1 VLGPHDDVTD
11 GSLLLSNNFMSD
23 GGKHYAAC
31 AAVFAGYVFDTQ
43 ITQNT
48 ITDFSCAPPPPPTLR
63 PPPPPLPN
71 VCFAD
76 SSISVGWG
84 WGGSKFLGSCMSTF
98 FSRIKLVTL
107 WPGTATTTYH
117 SIACSGS

>member
-1 VLGPHDDVTD
+1 VLGRHDDVTD

-48 ITDFSCAPPPPPTLR
+48 ITDFSCAPTPPPR
-63 PPPPPLPN
+63 SGAPPPPN
-71 VCFAD
+71 VCFTD

-84 WGGSKFLGSCMSTF
+84 WGGSKFLG
-98 FSRIKLVTL
+98 
-107 WPGTATTTYH
+107 
-117 SIACSGS
+117 

>member
-1 VLGPHDDVTD
+1 MPPSFSRFASFNFCFLGLGNVLGRHDDVTD

-23 GGKHYAAC
+23 GGKQYAAC

-48 ITDFSCAPPPPPTLR
+48 ITDFSCAPRRPCVAPAPPSNL
-63 PPPPPLPN
+63 
-71 VCFAD
+71 CFAD

-84 WGGSKFLGSCMSTF
+84 WGGSKFLGYVDSF
-98 FSRIKLVTL
+98 RVLNL
-107 WPGTATTTYH
+107 
-117 SIACSGS
+117 